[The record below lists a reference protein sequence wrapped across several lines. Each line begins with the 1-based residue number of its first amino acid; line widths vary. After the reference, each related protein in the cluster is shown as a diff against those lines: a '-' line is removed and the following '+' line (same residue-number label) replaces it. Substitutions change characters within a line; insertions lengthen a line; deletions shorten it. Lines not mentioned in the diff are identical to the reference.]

1 MKGVEFPVFKTKV
14 DGDRKFNFADPKER
28 EQYFLFKAKKEV
40 EEIREFLKDSAFII
54 YLLGK
59 KGAGKGT
66 YSKMLAEVIDPD
78 KIDHFSIGDMIR
90 DIDGE
95 LKNEEKREELI
106 NFLRNNYRGFNSLD
120 EMIEILEGR
129 STTKLLPT
137 DFILTLVKREIAKR
151 GRKVIFIDGFPRNM
165 DQISY
170 SLFFRDL
177 IGYRDDVDFFTLIDV
192 PENVID
198 ERVKWRRVCPECKT
212 SRSVKLLPTSDIEY
226 DKENDEFHLLCDNPS
241 CSAVRMEKKEG
252 DEAGIAPL
260 RERLDMDEQLIKQ
273 AFNLYGIPKIL
284 LRNSVPVDVA
294 SEYVSDYELT
304 PAYDYEWNEEKG
316 EVEIKE
322 TPWIIEDD
330 NGVKSYSLMAPPVV
344 VSFIKQLAD
353 ILNNT
358 ARN

>member
-1 MKGVEFPVFKTKV
+1 MKGIEFPIFKTKMEN
-14 DGDRKFNFADPKER
+14 DRKFNLSDPKER
-28 EQYFLFKAKKEV
+28 EEYFFFKAKKEI
-40 EEIREFLKDSAFII
+40 EEIRDFLKESAFII

-59 KGAGKGT
+59 KSAGKGT
-66 YSKMLAEVIDPD
+66 YSKMLSEVINPD

-90 DIDGE
+90 GVDKE
-95 LKNEEKREELI
+95 LKDKEKRAELMK
-106 NFLRNNYRGFNSLD
+106 FLEQNYRGFNSLE
-120 EMIEILEGR
+120 EMIKILEGR

-177 IGYRDDVDFFTLIDV
+177 IGYRDDADFFALIDV
-192 PENVID
+192 PEQVID
-198 ERVKWRRVCPECKT
+198 ERVKWRRVCPECNT
-212 SRSVKLLPTSDIEY
+212 SRSLRLLPTTEVGY
-226 DKENDEFHLLCDNPS
+226 DKESGEFYLICDSPS
-241 CSAVRMEKKEG
+241 CRDKNIRMEKKEG
-252 DEAGIAPL
+252 DEAGIEPI
-260 RERLDMDEQLIKQ
+260 RERLEMDEKLIKQ
-273 AFNLYGIPKIL
+273 AFSLYGIPKIL

-294 SEYVSDYELT
+294 SDYVSEYELT
-304 PAYDYEWNEEKG
+304 PGYHYKWEEKKQKVT
-316 EVEIKE
+316 VEE

-353 ILNNT
+353 IL
-358 ARN
+358 RS